1 MLVGNKKGLHGHFVK
16 GLRLKLTQF
25 AVKNELVV
33 REMHPWSRHMSKTP
47 VICKALTGP
56 YCVELI

>member
-33 REMHPWSRHMSKTP
+33 REMHPWSVCS
-47 VICKALTGP
+47 
-56 YCVELI
+56 YFCVSPSDF